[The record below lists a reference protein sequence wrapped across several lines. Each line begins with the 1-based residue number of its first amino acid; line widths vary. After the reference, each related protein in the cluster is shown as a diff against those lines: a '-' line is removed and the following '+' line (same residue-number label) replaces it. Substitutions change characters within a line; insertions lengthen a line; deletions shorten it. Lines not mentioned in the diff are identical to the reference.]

1 VPKTWEKTYY
11 EWMENIQP
19 WCISRQLWWGHQI
32 PAWYG
37 PDGKV
42 FVAAD
47 ESAAQAAADAHY
59 GAPSALKRD
68 EDVLDTWFSSA
79 LWPFSTLGWP
89 DKTPEL
95 ARYYPTTALV
105 TGFDIIFFWVA
116 RMMMMGI
123 HFMGTEPFRDV
134 YIHALVRDE
143 KGAKMSKSKGN
154 VIDPLNLI
162 DTYGADA
169 LRFTLAAMAAQ
180 GRDIKLSTQRVEGY
194 RNFATKLWNAARFAE
209 HYDCRPVT
217 GFDPST
223 AKEILNRWIATE
235 TTRTV
240 RAITEAI
247 EAYRF
252 NEAAAAAY
260 RFVWNLT
267 CDWYLELCK
276 PILSG
281 DDGEPKQE
289 TRATVAWVLDRIA
302 AMLHPFMPFI
312 TEELWNSRE
321 KGRGLLALNEWP
333 TPSFEDAAAAEE
345 MNWVVDFITAVRSVR
360 SEMNVPAGAMVE
372 LSVSGA
378 SAATLARL
386 ATHDVLLR
394 RLARA
399 SAIATAAQ
407 PLKGAVQIVVGE
419 ATVSMPLAGVVDLAA
434 ERARLGKELD
444 KVAREIGKI
453 EAKLGNEQFMA
464 KAKEEVVEEQRE
476 RLAEA
481 IELRSRTEAAL
492 GRLGA

>member
-1 VPKTWEKTYY
+1 
-11 EWMENIQP
+11 
-19 WCISRQLWWGHQI
+19 
-32 PAWYG
+32 
-37 PDGKV
+37 
-42 FVAAD
+42 
-47 ESAAQAAADAHY
+47 
-59 GAPSALKRD
+59 
-68 EDVLDTWFSSA
+68 
-79 LWPFSTLGWP
+79 
-89 DKTPEL
+89 
-95 ARYYPTTALV
+95 
-105 TGFDIIFFWVA
+105 
-116 RMMMMGI
+116 MMMMGI

-209 HYDCRPVT
+209 HYDCRPVA

-235 TTRTV
+235 TTRTI

-281 DDGEPKQE
+281 DDGEAKRE

-312 TEELWNSRE
+312 TEELWSSRE
-321 KGRGLLALNEWP
+321 KGRGLLALSEWP

-360 SEMNVPAGAMVE
+360 SEMNVPAGAMVD

-378 SAATLARL
+378 ARATLARL
-386 ATHDVLLR
+386 MTHDVLLR

-399 SAIATAAQ
+399 SAIAIAAQ